1 VKKKIQIPQKIPPWL
16 KYIFA
21 IIPIVW
27 IFWTI
32 NFHEM
37 FRVFH
42 SIAWWTIP
50 SMVAG
55 ILLSM
60 LLQGLR
66 WWMLLRAFIPHIK
79 FSRVI
84 NVHFIGIFYSIILPT
99 NAAHEV
105 VRAVL
110 LSKENDYGIT
120 WGSTV
125 VSRILGLLAL
135 AILSLFGIFLIS
147 KGVLPRGFYVSVL
160 SIFIFLAIVFYLS
173 FSKKITSPVR
183 SISTKILPAKLQK
196 IIEDI
201 RQGIYMYRNK
211 KKELFSV
218 FLLTVFI
225 QILLVGI
232 TSLLIAGITGKYF
245 LPECF
250 AYIPLIEIVS
260 ISIPLTPSGLGVR
273 EFLTK
278 MMFNHIGISNEQ
290 LGVYI
295 VICFMAILL
304 KLVGAIPVL
313 GGFLKNAQN
322 KNPR

>member
-135 AILSLFGIFLIS
+135 AMLSLFGIFLIS

-313 GGFLKNAQN
+313 GRFLKNAP
-322 KNPR
+322 K

>member
-1 VKKKIQIPQKIPPWL
+1 
-16 KYIFA
+16 
-21 IIPIVW
+21 
-27 IFWTI
+27 
-32 NFHEM
+32 
-37 FRVFH
+37 
-42 SIAWWTIP
+42 
-50 SMVAG
+50 MVAG

-66 WWMLLRAFIPHIK
+66 WWMLLKAFIPHIK

-110 LSKENDYGIT
+110 LSKDNDYGIT

-125 VSRILGLLAL
+125 VSRILGLLVL
-135 AILSLFGIFLIS
+135 AILSLYGIFLVS
-147 KGVLPRGFYVSVL
+147 KGALPHGFYVSVL
-160 SIFIFLAIVFYLS
+160 SIFIVLAILFYLS
-173 FSKKITSPVR
+173 FSKKMTSPIR
-183 SISTKILPAKLQK
+183 SIFTKILPAKLQK

-201 RQGIYMYRNK
+201 RQGIYLYRDK
-211 KKELFSV
+211 KAGLFSV

-232 TSLLIAGITGKYF
+232 TSLIIAGITGRFF
-245 LPECF
+245 LAECL
-250 AYIPLIEIVS
+250 AYVPLIEILS
-260 ISIPLTPSGLGVR
+260 MSIPLTPSGLGVR

-278 MMFNHIGISNEQ
+278 LMFNHIGISNEQ

-304 KLVGAIPVL
+304 KLVGVIPVL
-313 GGFLKNAQN
+313 SGFIKNSKEEDPQ
-322 KNPR
+322 